1 MYAIF
6 ASGGKQHR
14 VEVGSLIDIEK
25 LNHDVGETVTFST
38 VLAIAG
44 EDGQLQT
51 GTPYL
56 ENTSVTGEVIQQGRA
71 KKVIVFK
78 SKRRKGYKR
87 KLGHR
92 QAFTRVKITAIGG
105 EEAIAAEEAITTE
118 EVEPNGT

>member
-1 MYAIF
+1 MYAVF

-25 LNHDVGETVTFST
+25 LDNAVGETVTFPS

-56 ENTSVTGEVIQQGRA
+56 ENMSVTGEVVQQGRA
-71 KKVIVFK
+71 KKIIVFK
-78 SKRRKGYKR
+78 SKRRKSYKR

-92 QAFTRVKITAIGG
+92 QSFTRIKITAIGG
-105 EEAIAAEEAITTE
+105 EEVSAIDGE
-118 EVEPNGT
+118 EVESDGS

>member
-1 MYAIF
+1 MYAVF
-6 ASGGKQHR
+6 ASGGRQHR
-14 VEVGSLIDIEK
+14 VEVGSLIDVEK
-25 LNHDVGETVTFST
+25 LDNAVGETVTFPS

-44 EDGQLQT
+44 ENGELQT

-56 ENTSVTGEVIQQGRA
+56 DDTSVTGEVVEQGRA

-92 QAFTRVKITAIGG
+92 QSFTRIKITAIGG
-105 EEAIAAEEAITTE
+105 EETAAIDGE
-118 EVEPNGT
+118 EVESNGT

>member
-1 MYAIF
+1 MYAVF

-14 VEVGSLIDIEK
+14 VEVGSLIDVEK
-25 LNHDVGETVTFST
+25 LDNAVGETVTFPS

-56 ENTSVTGEVIQQGRA
+56 ENMSVTGEVVQQGRA
-71 KKVIVFK
+71 KKIVVFK

-92 QAFTRVKITAIGG
+92 QSFTRVKITAIGG
-105 EEAIAAEEAITTE
+105 EEIAAIDGE
-118 EVEPNGT
+118 EVEADGT

>member
-1 MYAIF
+1 MYAVF

-25 LNHDVGETVTFST
+25 LDNTVGETVTFPS
-38 VLAIAG
+38 VLLVASD
-44 EDGQLQT
+44 DGQLQT

-56 ENTSVTGEVIQQGRA
+56 DNISVTGEVVQQSRA

-92 QAFTRVKITAIGG
+92 QSFTRIKITGIGG
-105 EEAIAAEEAITTE
+105 Q
-118 EVEPNGT
+118 EVESDGT